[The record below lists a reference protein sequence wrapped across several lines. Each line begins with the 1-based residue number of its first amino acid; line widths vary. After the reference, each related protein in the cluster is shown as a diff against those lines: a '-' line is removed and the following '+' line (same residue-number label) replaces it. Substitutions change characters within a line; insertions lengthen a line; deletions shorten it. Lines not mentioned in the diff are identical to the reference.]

1 MFSRTIRT
9 ALAVSTM
16 LAVGWGTAAAQSAGP
31 RQLQLSFGADGTV
44 TLHAAH
50 VSPSEILREWAR
62 QCGCFIVNADKLTTP
77 LPVPVAF
84 DAQPQSRVL
93 ESLLRGAAGYVF
105 TPKRAGSTS
114 VSNYETIYVLAT
126 SSPTESGV
134 VDTYTPPAYAPANVL
149 PPSPGSPDDE
159 IPPVVPAEPP
169 RAPNAPPTAPPA
181 QVGTPA
187 AAQPP
192 AGVPQNL
199 PGLPSGIQPVPII
212 PVTPKPPTSGTGSG
226 TP

>member
-9 ALAVSTM
+9 ALAVVTM
-16 LAVGWGTAAAQSAGP
+16 LTAGVGTAAAQSAGP
-31 RQLQLSFGADGTV
+31 RQLQLSFDADGTV
-44 TLHAAH
+44 TLHAAR
-50 VSPSEILREWAR
+50 VSPSDILREWAR

-77 LPVPVAF
+77 LPVPVQF
-84 DAQPQSRVL
+84 DHQPQARVL

-105 TPKRAGSTS
+105 TPKRKGSTS

-126 SSPTESGV
+126 SSPTETSTF
-134 VDTYTPPAYAPANVL
+134 DTYTPPAYAPANVL
-149 PPSPGSPDDE
+149 PPSPGSPDNE
-159 IPPVVPAEPP
+159 IPAVVPAEPP
-169 RAPNAPPTAPPA
+169 RAPNGPAPA
-181 QVGTPA
+181 QPQTEPA
-187 AAQPP
+187 AQSPP

-212 PVTPKPPTSGTGSG
+212 PVTPKPPASGAG

>member
-1 MFSRTIRT
+1 MMSRTIRT
-9 ALAVSTM
+9 TLAAVLL
-16 LAVGWGTAAAQSAGP
+16 LAAGAATAAAQPAGP
-31 RQLQLSFGADGTV
+31 RQLNLSFEADGTV

-50 VSPSEILREWAR
+50 VSPSDILREWAR

-84 DAQPQSRVL
+84 DHQPQGRVL

-105 TPKRAGSTS
+105 TPKPPGSTS
-114 VSNYETIYVLAT
+114 VSNYGTIYVLAT
-126 SSPTESGV
+126 SSPTASAPVEA
-134 VDTYTPPAYAPANVL
+134 YTPPVYAPANVL
-149 PPSPGSPDDE
+149 PASPGSPDDE
-159 IPPVVPAEPP
+159 IPPVAPAEPP
-169 RAPNAPPTAPPA
+169 RAPNGPTPA
-181 QVGTPA
+181 QPPQTGTEPA
-187 AAQPP
+187 APAQP

-212 PVTPKPPTSGTGSG
+212 PVTPKPPASSSG

>member
-1 MFSRTIRT
+1 MFFRTIRT
-9 ALAVSTM
+9 ALAVLTM
-16 LAVGWGTAAAQSAGP
+16 LAVGAGTIAAQTGGV
-31 RQLQLSFGADGTV
+31 RQLELSFGADGTV

-50 VSPSEILREWAR
+50 VSPSDILREWAR

-77 LPVPVAF
+77 LPVPVQF
-84 DAQPQSRVL
+84 DQQPQARVL

-114 VSNYETIYVLAT
+114 VSNIETIYVLAT
-126 SSPTESGV
+126 SSPTESGSF
-134 VDTYTPPAYAPANVL
+134 DTYTPPAYAPANVL
-149 PPSPGSPDDE
+149 PASPGSPDDE

-169 RAPNAPPTAPPA
+169 RAPNGPAPAPPETEPAAPP
-181 QVGTPA
+181 PA
-187 AAQPP
+187 

-212 PVTPKPPTSGTGSG
+212 PVTPKPPASGSG

>member
-9 ALAVSTM
+9 ALAVLTT
-16 LAVGWGTAAAQSAGP
+16 LGVGLGTAAAQSAGA
-31 RQLQLSFGADGTV
+31 RELQLSFAADGTV

-50 VSPSEILREWAR
+50 VSPSDILREWAR

-84 DAQPQSRVL
+84 DHQPQVRVL

-126 SSPTESGV
+126 SAPAAGGSF
-134 VDTYTPPAYAPANVL
+134 DTYTPPAYAPANVM
-149 PPSPGSPDDE
+149 PPSQGSPDDE
-159 IPPVVPAEPP
+159 IPPVVPAAPP
-169 RAPNAPPTAPPA
+169 PPARAPNGPPPPPETQPA
-181 QVGTPA
+181 QQQPA
-187 AAQPP
+187 S
-192 AGVPQNL
+192 GVPQNL

-212 PVTPKPPTSGTGSG
+212 PVTPTQPAPGRG